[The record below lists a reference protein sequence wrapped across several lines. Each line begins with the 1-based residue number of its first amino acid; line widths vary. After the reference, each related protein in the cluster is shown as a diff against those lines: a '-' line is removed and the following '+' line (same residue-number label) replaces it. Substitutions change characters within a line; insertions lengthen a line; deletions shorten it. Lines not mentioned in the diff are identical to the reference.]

1 MKRSGMSGISEQIPA
16 AILPPG
22 VQQVGEPPSLWVP
35 MLLAALLVLGKYLVR
50 WIGQGIDWW
59 LDEIEQRRMLRE
71 AWRTARPCPRCRTM
85 PDAMFLD
92 CSRPG
97 DCVYAEEEPPPEDE
111 SYLPPAL
118 VSSHASHGRA

>member
-1 MKRSGMSGISEQIPA
+1 MSGISSWSLH
-16 AILPPG
+16 AIALSPG
-22 VQQVGEPPSLWVP
+22 WHWTTDTPSIWVV
-35 MLLAALLVLGKYLVR
+35 LLVVVLPLSLRY
-50 WIGQGIDWW
+50 IGPPIGRAVDRW
-59 LDEIEQRRMLRE
+59 LDEIEQRQILRE

-118 VSSHASHGRA
+118 VSSHVRHSRA